1 MPKKQ
6 YKMDDRIAKFRA
18 SWREL
23 APTATFAGM
32 TLAQFEAATE
42 PSIALREEITALAT
56 QLAGKQ
62 TARSTADAH
71 AIEVLDLVVN
81 SVRGT
86 PGFGPDSPLYRSLGY
101 IRRSERK
108 SGLTRKT
115 AADTAADADAA

>member
-6 YKMDDRIAKFRA
+6 YKVDERIAKFRA

-42 PSIALREEITALAT
+42 PSVALREEITSLAT

-62 TARSTADAH
+62 TARSTADAE

-115 AADTAADADAA
+115 AEATAADADAA